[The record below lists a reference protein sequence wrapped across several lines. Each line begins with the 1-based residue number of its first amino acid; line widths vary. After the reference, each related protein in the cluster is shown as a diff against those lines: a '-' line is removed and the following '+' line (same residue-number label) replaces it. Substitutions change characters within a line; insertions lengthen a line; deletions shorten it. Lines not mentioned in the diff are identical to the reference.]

1 MSTAILE
8 RLKTLEIQSPDTPL
22 KDSLLLGFDTE
33 TTGTYA
39 GKDAIVSASLV
50 LRNPQTG
57 YAGDTVA
64 EWIIAP
70 GIPMNPLASKVNGF
84 TDDFLEAH
92 GADQKTAILEI
103 TGTIVQAQLKNIPLL
118 AYNAP
123 FDVDMLN
130 GDLRRIG
137 RAPIVTEINDA
148 DTDNF
153 LTGTQRELIVADPL
167 VIDRAVSKRSGRR
180 TLTDTTYYY
189 GVQPHGS
196 FHDAT
201 ADTVAAVDLIEPIC
215 AAYPQV
221 GVITVAGLM
230 DWQRNAHETWKEQ
243 FNAYLES
250 QGRPPVRDSWFPVQR

>member
-50 LRNPQTG
+50 LRDPQTS

-92 GADQKTAILEI
+92 GAEQKTAILEI
-103 TGTIVQAQLKNIPLL
+103 AGTIVQAQLKNIPLL

-153 LTGTQRELIVADPL
+153 LTGTQRELLQTLWLLTGRFPNAAAGGPSPTLHIITACSLTGLSTMPL
-167 VIDRAVSKRSGRR
+167 PTR
-180 TLTDTTYYY
+180 L
-189 GVQPHGS
+189 Q
-196 FHDAT
+196 
-201 ADTVAAVDLIEPIC
+201 
-215 AAYPQV
+215 Q
-221 GVITVAGLM
+221 
-230 DWQRNAHETWKEQ
+230 
-243 FNAYLES
+243 
-250 QGRPPVRDSWFPVQR
+250 